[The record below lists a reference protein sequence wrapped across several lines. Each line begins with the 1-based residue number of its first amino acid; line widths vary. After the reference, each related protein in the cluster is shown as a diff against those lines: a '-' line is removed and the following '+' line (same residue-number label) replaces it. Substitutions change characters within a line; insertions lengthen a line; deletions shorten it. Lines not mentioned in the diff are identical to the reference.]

1 LLITYCHSFP
11 NFFESASTLPRK
23 SGSSI
28 HLLIPYDSY
37 EVLKSKNHRRFHG
50 SGHNLNMAKKEIALS
65 FEFLLSCYQSSANS
79 ADADF

>member
-1 LLITYCHSFP
+1 LNLLRLFP
-11 NFFESASTLPRK
+11 EK

-37 EVLKSKNHRRFHG
+37 DVWKRKNHRRFQTTVVTIK
-50 SGHNLNMAKKEIALS
+50 NMAKKEIDLS
-65 FEFLLSCYQSSANS
+65 FEFLLSCYQASANS